1 MYCIAAMPC
10 GSAACAFALRRTL
23 GTCACSAQPSATAC
37 LQPAGRAPLVL
48 TGTLP
53 LLGYSVLVGGNA
65 RWAVQSGP
73 LSQPEAEFASLVMN
87 TMRPI
92 FAHVSLLSVPSAL
105 WGNVV
110 GFTVGQLGDASSLP
124 AMQRPPATAA
134 AIDSQLASR
143 LSPAAGSSSERGLRF
158 YSGARHTR
166 ALMLPPHYKGMLRRE
181 ADVVDEAMVADSEP
195 AGPAASRCYC
205 TLPGSSVPSLQH
217 RYPDCD
223 YQYRHYNIGTRI
235 AIISA

>member
-1 MYCIAAMPC
+1 M
-10 GSAACAFALRRTL
+10 
-23 GTCACSAQPSATAC
+23 
-37 LQPAGRAPLVL
+37 
-48 TGTLP
+48 
-53 LLGYSVLVGGNA
+53 LVGGNA

-223 YQYRHYNIGTRI
+223 YRYRHYNIGTRI
-235 AIISA
+235 AIIGTVITISVPGLRSSVPSLLYGYPYCNYQYHHYNIGTRIAIISA